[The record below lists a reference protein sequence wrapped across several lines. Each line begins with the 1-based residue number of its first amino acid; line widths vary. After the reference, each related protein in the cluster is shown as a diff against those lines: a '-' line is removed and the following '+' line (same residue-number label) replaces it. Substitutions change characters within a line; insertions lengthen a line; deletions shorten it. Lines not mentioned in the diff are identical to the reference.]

1 MKSPDLEGGASAFWQ
16 VCAEGRRRRALT
28 HKLRGVRVPAG
39 LPGHEGWGHEGGIEF
54 GH

>member
-1 MKSPDLEGGASAFWQ
+1 MKSPDLEGGVSAFRQ
-16 VCAEGRRRRALT
+16 VCAEGKRRALT
-28 HKLRGVRVPAG
+28 HKLRSVSVPGG